1 MMRLVIW
8 LRGLAQRR
16 GITVLILAVALV
28 ATAAAAAGPTY
39 YQASRTSILRD
50 VITTTSV
57 AGRGYEA
64 NTTGAVPGLLGQL
77 APVVQG
83 QLASSLG
90 GLSNRGLFLPPVYSV
105 ETAVAFPQYN
115 TSIPLV
121 WRSSVCAHLR
131 IRGSCPASPGQVMI
145 SSRTAH
151 VTGWHPGELL
161 RFPGWGPF
169 TITGIYHLPIADR
182 DYWFGRDSMYFPVTT
197 PIDALFTSRATL
209 EQGPAQQQGT
219 AVVDDSL
226 NPARLSGDE
235 VQPLR
240 AAMAAFGA
248 SPALADQQVLVGT
261 ALPATLATVESGWR
275 SLAVP
280 VALITAQLLVL
291 CLLLLFLAVTDA
303 IEARGPEIAL
313 AKLRGQ
319 GAWRTVAFGM
329 SEPVLLLALALPIG
343 ILAGWGAAA
352 ALSRVLLRPGTPVAL
367 PPLAWATAAAAAV
380 GGLCAAILAARRT
393 LRRPVLEEWR
403 RSGRRVTDR
412 SWVTDAVLATAAVAG
427 LLELAVTGQIGSARH
442 GALVLLVPGLLGLA
456 IAVIASRL
464 LPLAC
469 RAAFSRTG
477 TGGSIGVFLAIR
489 HVARRPGGVRT
500 TIVLATAFA
509 LATFAVTAWSVGRD
523 NERLV
528 AATQV
533 GAPTVL
539 TVSVPAGKDLGAVVA
554 RADPSGRMAAAVDRY
569 TSFSS
574 GTAGLTT
581 LAVDPQRFARIAT
594 WRPGFTAEPLAA
606 LAGKLTPRA
615 PAPVILTGDAVR
627 ITVRVHALSPPG
639 SVISA
644 DVTTGASPVSLGSL
658 PRRGTVTVTGQL
670 VGCPC
675 VLQDL
680 DLRPS
685 TRDLAAPVTG
695 SVTISRLEVHR
706 HSGWVSV
713 GQGKVLA
720 DARRWRPGHADHPA
734 GPAAGGP
741 RRAGLAVQHAAA
753 PGCDPDLGQPALP
766 AARRGLGHDAEQGP
780 NPRHGRRA

>member
-1 MMRLVIW
+1 
-8 LRGLAQRR
+8 
-16 GITVLILAVALV
+16 
-28 ATAAAAAGPTY
+28 
-39 YQASRTSILRD
+39 
-50 VITTTSV
+50 
-57 AGRGYEA
+57 
-64 NTTGAVPGLLGQL
+64 
-77 APVVQG
+77 VQG

-121 WRSSVCAHLR
+121 WRGSVCAHLR

-151 VTGWHPGELL
+151 VTGWRPGQLL

-169 TITGIYHLPIADR
+169 TITGIYRLPIADR

-240 AAMAAFGA
+240 AAMTAFVQPPARRPAAGRHGPPGHARDGRVRLASAGGA
-248 SPALADQQVLVGT
+248 G
-261 ALPATLATVESGWR
+261 R
-275 SLAVP
+275 
-280 VALITAQLLVL
+280 LITAQLLVL

-319 GAWRTVAFGM
+319 GAWRTLAFGM

-343 ILAGWGAAA
+343 ILAGWGATA
-352 ALSRVLLRPGTPVAL
+352 ALSRVLLRPGTPVVL

-427 LLELAVTGQIGSARH
+427 LVELAVTGQIGSARH

-469 RAAFSRTG
+469 RAAFSRIG

-500 TIVLATAFA
+500 TIVLRRPSR
-509 LATFAVTAWSVGRD
+509 WPRSRSPPGRGPGQ
-523 NERLV
+523 R
-528 AATQV
+528 APGGGHQV

-569 TSFSS
+569 TSFAS

-581 LAVDPQRFARIAT
+581 LGVDPQRFARIAT

-639 SVISA
+639 SVVSA
-644 DVTTGASPVSLGSL
+644 DVTTGASPVSLNA
-658 PRRGTVTVTGQL
+658 PRTG
-670 VGCPC
+670 
-675 VLQDL
+675 
-680 DLRPS
+680 
-685 TRDLAAPVTG
+685 
-695 SVTISRLEVHR
+695 
-706 HSGWVSV
+706 
-713 GQGKVLA
+713 
-720 DARRWRPGHADHPA
+720 AR
-734 GPAAGGP
+734 
-741 RRAGLAVQHAAA
+741 
-753 PGCDPDLGQPALP
+753 
-766 AARRGLGHDAEQGP
+766 
-780 NPRHGRRA
+780 